1 MIEIPCIIKVDSEEK
16 SIAVQKMLFSM
27 DIIWASNSTGRVQ
40 NTGLDLLYIEREFN
54 NKATITGSYS
64 DYLININR
72 NGHTRYNSWRSYDAE
87 ELLCF
92 ETFKL
97 L

>member
-27 DIIWASNSTGRVQ
+27 DIIWTTDSTGKVQ
-40 NTGLDLLYIEREFN
+40 NTDLPLLYIEREN
-54 NKATITGSYS
+54 YVLKPTITASNL
-64 DYLININR
+64 DYLADSD
-72 NGHTRYNSWRSYDAE
+72 RYNSWRLYNAE
-87 ELLCF
+87 ELLCI
-92 ETFKL
+92 ETIKL